1 MKNKFIKGGGG
12 LVDVYSFYFFSSKKK
27 INTFSHFFFSFPF
40 SKNFIIFNYQVFFIL
55 LAFLAMTSLLTREES
70 KGGHGKEKDRKS
82 HC

>member
-1 MKNKFIKGGGG
+1 MKNKFIKGRGGW
-12 LVDVYSFYFFSSKKK
+12 LMCTHFIFFLQKN
-27 INTFSHFFFSFPF
+27 NTISHFFFSFPF